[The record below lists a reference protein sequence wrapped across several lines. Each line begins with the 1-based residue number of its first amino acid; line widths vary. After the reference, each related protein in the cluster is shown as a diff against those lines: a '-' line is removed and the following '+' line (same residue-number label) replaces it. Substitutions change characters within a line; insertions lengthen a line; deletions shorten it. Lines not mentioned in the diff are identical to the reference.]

1 MLDVADTLSFFPS
14 MQLLLSKEKAEWL
27 EVPAPMGP
35 DCNDGSAISLNV
47 ELPGGPPSPFSD
59 EDTLS
64 TATSDQDEERIF
76 SDVSTEA
83 ETDSSASCTSDCC
96 QPSEK
101 LSTRVSLIQRPT
113 YRDQVLAYLGYA
125 SYFCDCD
132 ADFHVASRT
141 MDNIFRYVISRIPR
155 LLVRARAAGCMTV
168 QCFLASDALSEEEHA
183 RLWRALK
190 YNNVNQEGK
199 ITVDVIR
206 NAICDAEN
214 DNDLDHGG
222 REGEHIELL
231 GGKVWKTPLET
242 EVTLRG
248 WNHFYRFVSLA
259 SQSQPSAQADT
270 RC

>member
-1 MLDVADTLSFFPS
+1 MDLADPLLFLPCT
-14 MQLLLSKEKAEWL
+14 QLLLSREKAEWL
-27 EVPAPMGP
+27 EVPLPMGP
-35 DCNDGSAISLNV
+35 DCNDGPAISPHL
-47 ELPGGPPSPFSD
+47 ELPGGPTSPFSD

-64 TATSDQDEERIF
+64 TATSDPDEERIF

-83 ETDSSASCTSDCC
+83 ETDSAASCTSDCC

-101 LSTRVSLIQRPT
+101 PSTRVALIQRPT
-113 YRDQVLAYLGYA
+113 YRDQVLAYLSY
-125 SYFCDCD
+125 STYFCDCD
-132 ADFHVASRT
+132 AEFRVASQT

-155 LLVRARAAGCMTV
+155 LLVRARAAGCTTV

-183 RLWRALK
+183 RLWRAFK

-214 DNDLDHGG
+214 EDDLDYCG
-222 REGEHIELL
+222 REGERIELL

-242 EVTLRG
+242 ELTLRG

-259 SQSQPSAQADT
+259 SKGRSLI
-270 RC
+270 